1 MPRCG
6 SLTTQEKTM
15 GLRFWM
21 SATGAC
27 VAICALAPPGLAAEE
42 VAAAPPLSHIG
53 APAHAVSYVFKFVP
67 EEMAPSAHPWNSQ
80 IAEAWIYARLFDES
94 GKQYVLMRTVRDLKS
109 NGVTLT
115 TDGKPD
121 SRIPREAGDVA
132 RTVDST
138 AGLVFSGK
146 EFRVALSPSA
156 VVWTDQGGA
165 VSLQG
170 SGSPLGNVGTAE
182 LIPYRQQDGSTGIDI
197 YTGQYHPVTGTLFGT
212 AVKGMFVIDHFIGTE
227 LFGASA
233 LSSNE
238 VVWFK
243 FANVFADGS
252 VEMGEMFTEQ
262 AAPHGAGQVAPMH
275 GGSVTDGIRVIA
287 TSPDPRVTFVLN
299 AQKEASKE
307 TWTLGKD
314 QWEFVPDNTGVKALG
329 KSGLVQA
336 WGGVHRVG
344 DKRKIVNQFAITEY
358 NVSRFTPD
366 MVKGSR

>member
-1 MPRCG
+1 
-6 SLTTQEKTM
+6 M

-21 SATGAC
+21 NAAGAC
-27 VAICALAPPGLAAEE
+27 VAICALGRTGLAAEE

-53 APAHAVSYVFKFVP
+53 APDRALSYVFKYVP
-67 EEMAPSAHPWNSQ
+67 QEMAFGAHPWNSQ

-121 SRIPREAGDVA
+121 PRIPREGADIT
-132 RTVDST
+132 RTVDPA

-146 EFRVALSPSA
+146 EFRVALSPDA
-156 VVWTDQGGA
+156 LLWTDQAGA

-170 SGSPLGNVGTAE
+170 SRSPLGQVGTAE
-182 LIPYRQQDGSTGIDI
+182 LIPYQQQDGSTGIDI
-197 YTGQYHPVTGTLFGT
+197 YTGQYYPVTGTLLGT

-227 LFGASA
+227 LFGGSA
-233 LSSNE
+233 LSRNE

-262 AAPHGAGQVAPMH
+262 AAAHGAGQMAPMH
-275 GGSVTDGIRVIA
+275 GGSVTDGTRVIA
-287 TSPDPRVTFVLN
+287 AAPDPQVRFVLN
-299 AQKEASKE
+299 AQREASKE

-336 WGGVHRVG
+336 WGGAHRVG
-344 DKRKIVNQFAITEY
+344 EKRKIVNQFAITEY
-358 NVSRFTPD
+358 NVSRFTAE
-366 MVKGSR
+366 MAKGSR